1 VYSIEPSWNGPE
13 PCLKI
18 LVTGAVPLHTKN
30 ESKLIKLVNTFIPEN
45 DGYGAFGSTK

>member
-1 VYSIEPSWNGPE
+1 MYSIEPFCNGAA

-30 ESKLIKLVNTFIPEN
+30 ESKLTKQVNTFNPEN